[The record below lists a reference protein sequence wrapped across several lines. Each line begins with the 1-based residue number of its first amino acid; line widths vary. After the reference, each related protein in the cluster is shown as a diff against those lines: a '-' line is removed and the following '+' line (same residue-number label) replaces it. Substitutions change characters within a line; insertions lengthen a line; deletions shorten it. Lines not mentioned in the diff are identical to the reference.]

1 MNIEDRETSTGSP
14 VGGGSA
20 RPRVR
25 ILLADDSP
33 DFRRQAARFLAAEP
47 GYEVIAFAASG
58 AEALEKS
65 EQFKPDVIL
74 MDLSMPGM
82 NGFEATRRLKARAGA
97 PRVVIMTLNGGAP
110 YRAFSEAAL
119 ADGFISK
126 AEFVEDVKALLQN
139 LFPGSAAGSREVR
152 A

>member
-1 MNIEDRETSTGSP
+1 MNIEDRETSTERP
-14 VGGGSA
+14 VGTDSV

-33 DFRRQAARFLAAEP
+33 DFRRQAARYLAAEP
-47 GYEVIAFAASG
+47 GFEVVAFAASG
-58 AEALEKS
+58 AEALEKA
-65 EQFKPDVIL
+65 ELVKPDVIL

-82 NGFEATRRLKARAGA
+82 NGFEATRRIKARADA

-119 ADGFISK
+119 ADGFLSK
-126 AEFVEDVKALLQN
+126 AEFVEDARTLLRN
-139 LFPGSAAGSREVR
+139 LFPGSAAGAPEGRG
-152 A
+152 

>member
-1 MNIEDRETSTGSP
+1 MNMEDRETSTGLP
-14 VGGGSA
+14 LGTGSV

-25 ILLADDSP
+25 ILLVDDSP
-33 DFRRQAARFLAAEP
+33 DFRRQAARFLAVEP
-47 GYEVIAFAASG
+47 GFEIVAFAASG
-58 AEALEKS
+58 AEALEKV

-82 NGFEATRRLKARAGA
+82 NGFEATRRIKARAGA

-119 ADGFISK
+119 ADGFLSK
-126 AEFVEDVKALLQN
+126 AEFVEDARTLIRD
-139 LFPGSAAGSREVR
+139 LFPGSAAASSEDRG
-152 A
+152 

>member
-1 MNIEDRETSTGSP
+1 MNIEDRETTTRLPLGTGS
-14 VGGGSA
+14 V

-25 ILLADDSP
+25 ILLVDDSP

-47 GYEVIAFAASG
+47 GFEVIAFAASG

-65 EQFKPDVIL
+65 EQFKPDVVL

-82 NGFEATRRLKARAGA
+82 NGFEATRRIKARAGA

-119 ADGFISK
+119 ADGFLSK
-126 AEFVEDVKALLQN
+126 AEFVEDARTLIRN
-139 LFPGSAAGSREVR
+139 LFPDSAAASTEDRG
-152 A
+152 